1 MQMQMHEKTSTYVGQ
16 SSESILSKAPP
27 DPSSPISITFESCW
41 AGQSWQRCCPVR
53 AQRLRI
59 SHHPAGLSTLC
70 HPPNALLKSCCRTKP
85 LFFCV
90 FKSLLFAPGPLCTG
104 VQSEMGV
111 CQSENACPPCKV
123 QLVPEDIP
131 SWSAHDMSRSIPILD
146 PPSHP

>member
-1 MQMQMHEKTSTYVGQ
+1 MKR
-16 SSESILSKAPP
+16 LPP
-27 DPSSPISITFESCW
+27 MWATPVSPCLRLPLTPSSPISITFESCW

-59 SHHPAGLSTLC
+59 SHHPAAGLSTSC

-85 LFFCV
+85 LFSASSRVYFLHLALSV
-90 FKSLLFAPGPLCTG
+90 LESNLRWYSANLRMLAR
-104 VQSEMGV
+104 
-111 CQSENACPPCKV
+111 PCKV

-146 PPSHP
+146 PPIHP